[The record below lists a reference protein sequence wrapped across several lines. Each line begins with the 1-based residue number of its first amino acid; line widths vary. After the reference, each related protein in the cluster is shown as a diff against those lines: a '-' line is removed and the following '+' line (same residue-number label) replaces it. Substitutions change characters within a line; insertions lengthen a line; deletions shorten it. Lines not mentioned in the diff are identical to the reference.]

1 MIIEFSISLPGLS
14 ETCKVYKTSFGK
26 TIESFIPCLG
36 IKDVNLHRYE
46 LIDPAP
52 PCGGFIESSIFFFLD
67 SSQFLFSMK
76 AR

>member
-52 PCGGFIESSIFFFLD
+52 PCGGFIESSIFFFSWTPLN
-67 SSQFLFSMK
+67 FFSV
-76 AR
+76 